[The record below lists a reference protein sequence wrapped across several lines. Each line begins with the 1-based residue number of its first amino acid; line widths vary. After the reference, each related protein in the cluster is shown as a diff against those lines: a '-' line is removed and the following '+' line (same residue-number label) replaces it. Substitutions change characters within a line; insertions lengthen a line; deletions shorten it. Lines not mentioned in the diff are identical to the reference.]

1 MYGVAGHHALSG
13 ARFLCLA
20 VVSTIALSACGAT
33 QSARSAATDSDRS
46 TRAASTAS
54 PMASQEDETQTRT
67 KRIGGFPANF
77 YGSTRVEKG
86 TPVKIDAGDDYFD
99 PTVLTGSGG
108 SRVTL
113 VVTNSG
119 EAIHSFTS
127 DELQIDEDIEIG
139 KSIKIAM
146 TLPRNGRVVF
156 ICRYH
161 EYGGMVGAL
170 ESR

>member
-1 MYGVAGHHALSG
+1 
-13 ARFLCLA
+13 
-20 VVSTIALSACGAT
+20 
-33 QSARSAATDSDRS
+33 
-46 TRAASTAS
+46 
-54 PMASQEDETQTRT
+54 MASEEDEAETRT

-77 YGSTRVEKG
+77 YGSTRVQAGK
-86 TPVKIDAGDDYFD
+86 PVKIDAGDDYFE

-113 VVTNSG
+113 VLTNSG
-119 EAIHSFTS
+119 NSLHSFTS

-139 KSIKIAM
+139 KSIKIAV
-146 TLPRNGRVVF
+146 TLPKQGRVVF

-170 ESR
+170 ETR